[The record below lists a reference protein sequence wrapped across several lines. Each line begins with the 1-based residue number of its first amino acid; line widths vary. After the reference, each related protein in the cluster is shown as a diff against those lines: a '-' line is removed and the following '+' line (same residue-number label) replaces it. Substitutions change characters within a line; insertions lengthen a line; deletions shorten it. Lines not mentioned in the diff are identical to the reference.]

1 MAERSL
7 EELLLET
14 EQRILNNDF
23 YKRFII
29 TYEDE
34 DYEVYVKPISQKR
47 FMKLFTQYG
56 QKDVMKMNEV
66 IIQECLVHKDGTP
79 YKKELIEILLDEMPA
94 GFSSDVAECVYE
106 VSGIEVDKASSEAL
120 ERFLEGTLEL

>member
-23 YKRFII
+23 YKKYIV

-34 DYEVYVKPISQKR
+34 EYGFYVKPISQNS
-47 FMKLFTQYG
+47 FIKLSIKYANNIA
-56 QKDVMKMNEV
+56 KLNEELV
-66 IIQECLVHKDGTP
+66 YKCLVYNDGTP

-94 GFSSDVAECVYE
+94 GFSTDITKCIYE
-106 VSGIEVDKASSEAL
+106 VSGIETDKESQEML
-120 ERFLEGTLEL
+120 ERFLEGAS

>member
-23 YKRFII
+23 YKKYIV
-29 TYEDE
+29 TYDGE
-34 DYEVYVKPISQKR
+34 DYAFYVKPISQNS
-47 FMKLFTQYG
+47 FMKLLNKHG
-56 QKDVMKMNEV
+56 NNIAKINEEL
-66 IIQECLVHKDGTP
+66 IFKCLVYNDGTP

-94 GFSSDVAECVYE
+94 GFSTDITKCIYE
-106 VSGIEVDKASSEAL
+106 VSGIETDKESQEML
-120 ERFLEGTLEL
+120 ERFLEGTS

>member
-23 YKRFII
+23 YKKYIV

-34 DYEVYVKPISQKR
+34 EYGFYVKPISQNS
-47 FMKLFTQYG
+47 FMKLLNKHG
-56 QKDVMKMNEV
+56 NNIAKINEEL
-66 IIQECLVHKDGTP
+66 IFKCLVYNDGTP

-94 GFSSDVAECVYE
+94 GFSTDITKCIYE
-106 VSGIEVDKASSEAL
+106 VSGIETDKESQEML
-120 ERFLEGTLEL
+120 ERFLERAS